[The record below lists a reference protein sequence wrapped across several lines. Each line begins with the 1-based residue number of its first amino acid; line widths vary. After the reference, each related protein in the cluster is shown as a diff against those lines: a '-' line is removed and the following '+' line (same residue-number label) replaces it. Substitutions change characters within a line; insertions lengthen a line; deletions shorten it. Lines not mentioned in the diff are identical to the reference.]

1 MKKGSDW
8 SGVGSVDE
16 LKRAID
22 EGRASERLSELRAVR
37 ATIDRL
43 NDVSDENG
51 NGLDYGKILFWVR
64 KFVDGRIDELSSGA
78 VPPRETD
85 AEARIR
91 EVLHLQ
97 ATLDDL
103 PLADESLAALLAY
116 TRGRLASLRAELEQE
131 NARDDG

>member
-1 MKKGSDW
+1 MK
-8 SGVGSVDE
+8 E
-16 LKRAID
+16 QI
-22 EGRASERLSELRAVR
+22 
-37 ATIDRL
+37 
-43 NDVSDENG
+43 
-51 NGLDYGKILFWVR
+51 
-64 KFVDGRIDELSSGA
+64 
-78 VPPRETD
+78 
-85 AEARIR
+85 EARIR